1 MSTTFNRCHKCGY
14 VRTPQET
21 ASPEQ
26 CPACGIYFS
35 KWLSRDSFVAPA
47 LNQQQEAGSEEPR
60 WRDYLVDRIRHVP
73 PNVSAAQIF
82 GRAAIL
88 VFLLVWGVRIANM
101 DYRDGE
107 IFQSFM
113 HNILLPIHEAGHI
126 IFIPFGEFMTILGGS
141 LFQVLF
147 PLIIAGALLWT
158 NRDAF
163 GFAVGLW
170 WASVSLIDLSPYIYD
185 AKVPQLMLLGGHTGE
200 DGPHDWI
207 YLLEEFGKVPRSQSY
222 GAWAHHLGVMFM
234 LLSLAAAAWALWQWH
249 KSRAEIDSSG
259 VG

>member
-1 MSTTFNRCHKCGY
+1 

-26 CPACGIYFS
+26 CPACGIYFP
-35 KWLSRDSFVAPA
+35 KWLTRSGFVPPSLANA
-47 LNQQQEAGSEEPR
+47 EADDESEPR
-60 WRDYLVDRIRHVP
+60 WRDHFLDQVLDRVLYVPQHV
-73 PNVSAAQIF
+73 SSTQIV
-82 GRAAIL
+82 GRAAIWI
-88 VFLLVWGVRIANM
+88 FLLVWGIRIANM

-107 IFQSFM
+107 VFQSFM

-126 IFIPFGEFMTILGGS
+126 LFIPFGEFMAILGGS

-163 GFAVGLW
+163 GCAVGLW

-207 YLLEEFGKVPRSQSY
+207 YLLGKFGKVQRSQSY
-222 GAWAHHLGVMFM
+222 GAWAHHLGVIFM

-259 VG
+259 DG